1 MIPAH
6 HRPAPHVL
14 TAHLIVVSVVFGVDR
29 GPRMKY
35 KHLRPP
41 GHPRSTSIFV
51 AIIGD
56 DGAHMLLHSPIDMSL
71 PRNAFPERMRTLQL
85 IVVCFVV
92 VSIQYLPPSSSTF
105 AIKNPCNLGRAGQ
118 VNDPCPSS
126 PGATCSHNPFDCCV
140 GDPW

>member
-56 DGAHMLLHSPIDMSL
+56 DGAHMLLHSPIDTSL

-85 IVVCFVV
+85 IVVCFLLFQFNI
-92 VSIQYLPPSSSTF
+92 SRPARPLLQLKIH
-105 AIKNPCNLGRAGQ
+105 AIWGVRAK
-118 VNDPCPSS
+118 
-126 PGATCSHNPFDCCV
+126 
-140 GDPW
+140 